1 MKQYEKS
8 KQLYTLNCL
17 MYSHK
22 VAFTSWTPGP
32 EKVGKHASGA
42 CRQQP
47 SFVGT
52 EGLREGKKRKK
63 KKEKKGEEK

>member
-1 MKQYEKS
+1 MSQKVVLVYLS
-8 KQLYTLNCL
+8 IYSVYT
-17 MYSHK
+17 
-22 VAFTSWTPGP
+22 GP

>member
-1 MKQYEKS
+1 MEQS
-8 KQLYTLNCL
+8 
-17 MYSHK
+17 
-22 VAFTSWTPGP
+22 GP